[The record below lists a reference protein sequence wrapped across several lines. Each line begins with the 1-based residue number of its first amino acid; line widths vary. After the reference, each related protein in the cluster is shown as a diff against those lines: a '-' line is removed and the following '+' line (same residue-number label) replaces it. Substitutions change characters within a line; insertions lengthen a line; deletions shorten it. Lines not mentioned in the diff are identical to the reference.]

1 MLKFASV
8 IVVGVGLCATAVQA
22 AEMSGADIKTLISGN
37 TVYLS
42 LNAGAVAGAGDGVI
56 FYNTDGTATY
66 KTPSA
71 AIWHG
76 SWVIK
81 DNTVCIDWKE
91 LPNNPCTRY
100 EKDQAEVTIFNTAT
114 GKPRGKITKVA
125 PGNPEKL

>member
-8 IVVGVGLCATAVQA
+8 VVVGVGLWATAVQA
-22 AEMSGADIKTLISGN
+22 AEMTGADIKTLISGN

-42 LNAGAVAGAGDGVI
+42 LSASSSAGAGDGVI
-56 FYNTDGTATY
+56 FYGVDGKAMF
-66 KTPSA
+66 KTPTG

-81 DNTVCIDWKE
+81 DNTVCLDWKE

-114 GKPRGKITKVA
+114 GKPRGKIIKVA